1 MNDISSTGLQAQ
13 VVASNTYPQGF
24 KVDMFPD
31 DVDAINAPDIDLA
44 DTAMGPNGDM
54 VVWSKPQGIPV
65 EVSVIATSDDDTNMD
80 TLGEANRIA
89 RGKTSARDQITIVL
103 LYPNG
108 LTVTCSKGKMTS
120 APPVLN
126 ATANGRYKTRTYKFM
141 FEQITKART
150 A

>member
-1 MNDISSTGLQAQ
+1 MNDISSTGLQLQ
-13 VVASNTYPQGF
+13 VIANNTFPQGF

-31 DVDAINAPDIDLA
+31 DADSINSGDIDLA

-65 EVSVIATSDDDTNMD
+65 EVSVIATSDDDANMD
-80 TLGEANRIA
+80 ALMEANRIA
-89 RGKTSARDQITIVL
+89 RGKTSARDQITFVI

-108 LTVTCSKGKMTS
+108 ITATCSRGKMVAGPAILS
-120 APPVLN
+120 
-126 ATANGRYKTRTYKFM
+126 ATANGRFKTRTYRFM
-141 FEQITKART
+141 FEQVTKARI

>member
-13 VVASNTYPQGF
+13 VVASNTFPQGF
-24 KVDMFPD
+24 KVDQFGD
-31 DVDAINAPDIDLA
+31 DADAVNAADIDLA

-65 EVSVIATSDDDTNMD
+65 ELSVIATSDDDTNLD

-89 RGKTSARDQITIVL
+89 RGKTSARDQITIIL
-103 LYPNG
+103 LYPNNI
-108 LTVTCSKGKMTS
+108 TVTLSKGKMVA

-126 ATANGRYKTRTYKFM
+126 ATASGRYKTRTYRFM
-141 FEQITKART
+141 FEQITKSRT